1 MPAAAAAAIVAE
13 VGLYIAGASGA
24 VVTGINTLEI
34 ANERMEEE
42 SRKNERKVEGQR
54 KPEEEKK

>member
-1 MPAAAAAAIVAE
+1 MPAAAAIVAE
-13 VGLYIAGASGA
+13 VGLYVAGASGA